1 MGCRLGVGHNR
12 TCCKSGCVRQPG
24 PVGNASLTLQRVA
37 SCLTPMWWLSAC
49 KSAPLHSTCAV
60 ALLGGSSLVAP
71 DAAAHILFYGAHVQA
86 SPPSCASCLTPMW
99 WPSVGKLTLL
109 CRRAVGAD
117 ATLWYRPIS
126 PACHAGLQSAL
137 LRSTCVVSLLAAC
150 LLMPS
155 LPLALSCSG
164 KSTLLR
170 STCAVALLGGCGLM
184 VPADA
189 ARIPFYGAY
198 ILRNFSGDSP
208 LEEKSS
214 FAMEMD
220 DVR

>member
-1 MGCRLGVGHNR
+1 MMLRSVLQGKLVVIQLSR
-12 TCCKSGCVRQPG
+12 TVRQSCKLKCDVHP
-24 PVGNASLTLQRVA
+24 LTA
-37 SCLTPMWWLSAC
+37 W
-49 KSAPLHSTCAV
+49 H
-60 ALLGGSSLVAP
+60 
-71 DAAAHILFYGAHVQA
+71 
-86 SPPSCASCLTPMW
+86 SCA
-99 WPSVGKLTLL
+99 
-109 CRRAVGAD
+109 
-117 ATLWYRPIS
+117 
-126 PACHAGLQSAL
+126 
-137 LRSTCVVSLLAAC
+137 
-150 LLMPS
+150 
-155 LPLALSCSG
+155 G